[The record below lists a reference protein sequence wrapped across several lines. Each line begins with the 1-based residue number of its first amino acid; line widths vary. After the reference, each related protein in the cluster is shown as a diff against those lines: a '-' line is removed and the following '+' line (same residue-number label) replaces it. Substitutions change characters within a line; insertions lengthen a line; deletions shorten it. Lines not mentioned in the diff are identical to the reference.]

1 MNWIK
6 QRISA
11 KIIASLVLIMVC
23 IMAIS
28 VSILVQRR
36 ASILREELLVKART
50 FALTGAQTMQIA
62 LQNALDSGLLTK
74 EQLFDTNY
82 QEITSGPLSGAAIP
96 KYHTAY
102 DAYLDKTILGF
113 EDTLV
118 REDAMVVFAVLVD
131 RNGYLPT
138 HNSKYSKP
146 LTGDADKDKV
156 GNRTKRIFNDPTG
169 LAAAQYNG
177 KDGNTFLRQVYQRDT
192 GETMWDVSAPVYVDG
207 EHWGGFRIGFSM
219 QKTDEAIAQVR
230 NDNIWMMTLVL
241 VVAAG
246 TIAMFVSYLLR
257 PLRLIT
263 AAANRMAEG
272 SLDETINHSGSD
284 EVGQLAAA
292 FNRMS
297 QVVFANLREQIAK
310 SDLMVTSIR
319 EAIQQLSTSANSM
332 MAIAAQQASGSTEQ
346 ASAVQQ
352 ATTTSE
358 EIAVTA
364 RQVAENSQRVEAMA
378 LRAGAASSNGK
389 EAVEDA
395 LSGMSALRDQVVSIA
410 EAMLQLGENSQKIGG
425 IVDLIDEI
433 SDQTNLLSL
442 NAAIEAAGAGEAGKR
457 FSIVANEV
465 KRLAERTVDAT
476 TQIKNLI
483 GQIQKATNSTI
494 MLTEEGTKGVD
505 AANDLVARVSTELD
519 HISAGV
525 SETQSAASEIKL
537 STQQQT
543 TASEQMAETIAEVR
557 DVAVQVA
564 QSAQETTRSIG
575 ELTSLAE
582 RLKGM
587 VESDFQAKGKAEALA
602 GGRMLETALNELV
615 DSGKLNLADLFDEN
629 YQPIPGTDP
638 PKFHTRFDRLFDERF
653 PTLLDGFLKD
663 ERVVFAVLTDRNGYI
678 PTHNSRY
685 NQPLTGDRDHDK
697 MWNRSKRKFNDP
709 VGLAAA
715 RNNREVLVQVYERD
729 TGEKMWDISVPVHVQ
744 GKHWGAFRVGYC
756 IDQPGGNN

>member
-1 MNWIK
+1 MNWITH
-6 QRISA
+6 RISA
-11 KIIASLVLIMVC
+11 KIITSLVLIMVG
-23 IMAIS
+23 IMA
-28 VSILVQRR
+28 VSATVLVQRR
-36 ASILREELLVKART
+36 STVLREELLVKART
-50 FALTGAQTMQIA
+50 LALSGAQTMQIA
-62 LQNALDSGLLTK
+62 LQNALDTGLLSK
-74 EQLFDTNY
+74 EQLFDTDY
-82 QEITSGPLSGAAIP
+82 REITEGPLAGAAIP

-102 DAYLDKTILGF
+102 DAYLDKTILAY

-118 REDAMVVFAVLVD
+118 REDSMVVFAALVD

-138 HNSKYSKP
+138 HNSKYSQP
-146 LTGDADKDKV
+146 LTGDAEKDKV

-169 LAAAQYNG
+169 LAAGQYTG
-177 KDGNTFLRQVYQRDT
+177 KDGNNFLRQVYQRDT
-192 GETMWDVSAPVYVDG
+192 GEMMWDVSAPVYVAG

-219 QKTDEAIAQVR
+219 RQTDAAIAQLKQ
-230 NDNIWMMTLVL
+230 DILLMMGLVL
-241 VVAAG
+241 IVAAG
-246 TIAMFVSYLLR
+246 TIALFVSYLLR
-257 PLRLIT
+257 PLRLVT

-272 SLDETINHSGSD
+272 SLDETINHKGSD

-297 QVVFANLREQIAK
+297 QVVVANLREQIAK
-310 SDLMVTSIR
+310 SDLMVASIR
-319 EAIQQLSTSANSM
+319 EAIQQLSSSANSM

-378 LRAGAASSNGK
+378 LRAGAASSSGK
-389 EAVEDA
+389 EAVDDA
-395 LSGMSALRDQVVSIA
+395 LSGMAALREQVVSIA

-433 SDQTNLLSL
+433 SDQTNLLAL

-505 AANDLVARVSTELD
+505 AANDLVGRVSSELGQ
-519 HISAGV
+519 INAAV

-564 QSAQETTRSIG
+564 QSAQETTRSIS
-575 ELTSLAE
+575 ELTGLAE

-587 VESDFQAKGKAEALA
+587 VESDIQAKGKAEALA
-602 GGRMLETALNELV
+602 GGRMLESVLRELV
-615 DSGKLNLADLFDEN
+615 DSGKLAFSDLFDDN
-629 YQPIPGTDP
+629 YLPIEGSDP
-638 PKFHTRFDRLFDERF
+638 PKFHTRFDRLFDERMQS
-653 PTLLDGFLKD
+653 LLDGFLKD
-663 ERVVFAVLTDRNGYI
+663 EQVVFAVLTDRNGYV
-678 PTHNSRY
+678 PTHNSRFT
-685 NQPLTGDRDHDK
+685 QPLTGDRTHDRL
-697 MWNRSKRKFNDP
+697 WNRAKRKFTDP

-715 RNNREVLVQVYERD
+715 HNTKEILVQVYERD
-729 TGEKMWDISVPVHVQ
+729 TGEKMWDISVPIFIH
-744 GKHWGAFRVGYC
+744 GRHWGAFRVGYC
-756 IDQPGGNN
+756 IEQAGDR